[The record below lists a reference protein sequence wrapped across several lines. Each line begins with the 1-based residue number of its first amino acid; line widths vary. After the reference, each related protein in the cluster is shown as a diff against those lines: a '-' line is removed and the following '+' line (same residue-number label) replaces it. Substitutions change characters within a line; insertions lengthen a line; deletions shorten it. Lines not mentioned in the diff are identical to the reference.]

1 MKNSESLKN
10 QFVEFARE
18 KEKIEERKKELEKEK
33 KKLDEE
39 AAKINVKSDK
49 LGQAIELLESIGM

>member
-10 QFVEFARE
+10 KFVEFAEE
-18 KEKIEERKKELEKEK
+18 KERIENEK
-33 KKLDEE
+33 KMLEQ
-39 AAKINVKSDK
+39 KINKLGEEHSKLHIKEEK